1 MNRIMN
7 GCFRPAV
14 TDVATSFNSAEPV
27 QLSEEEAEQLAQELK
42 LQLRQGERPAGDAE
56 AIEKM
61 VAGLGDRRGLLR
73 LTFAESLG
81 TVGGAA
87 VPALCSAMCEHENV
101 TVRRAAAKTL
111 TLIADRRALPFL
123 LRALLSD
130 ADPVVQGSAVGAMAV
145 IGADAVEGL
154 LDILVDPAN
163 TPMQTGLAS
172 WGLSFVGARAPE
184 ALREA
189 ARSPHAR
196 IRTAAIGA
204 LGDQIQN
211 LGDEA
216 ARQLL
221 TDALNDDDEEV
232 RAEANTVMGK
242 LNDSQWALPLLLPKL
257 DDDSSLVRKNAALSL
272 MKLED
277 PAAIQA
283 LENRFAKEND
293 PGVKPILRLA
303 VNQLEQHT

>member
-1 MNRIMN
+1 MN
-7 GCFRPAV
+7 GCFSPAV
-14 TDVATSFNSAEPV
+14 TDVASSFNSAEPI
-27 QLSEEEAEQLAQELK
+27 QLNEEEAEQLAEELK
-42 LQLRQGERPAGDAE
+42 LQLRKGERPAGDAQ

-81 TVGGAA
+81 TVGSAA
-87 VPALCSAMCEHENV
+87 VPALCTAMCEHENV

-111 TLIADRRALPFL
+111 TLISDQSALPFL
-123 LRALLSD
+123 LKALVND

-145 IGADAVEGL
+145 IGADAVDGL
-154 LDILVDPAN
+154 LEILVNPTN

-189 ARSPHAR
+189 ARSSNAR

-211 LGDEA
+211 LGDED

-221 TDALNDDDEEV
+221 MDALKDEDEEV
-232 RAEANTVMGK
+232 RAEASTLMGK
-242 LNDSQWALPLLLPKL
+242 LNDSQWALPLLLPNL
-257 DDDSSLVRKNAALSL
+257 NDGSSLVRKNAALSL

-283 LENRFAKEND
+283 LESRFNEEPDDA
-293 PGVKPILRLA
+293 VKPILRLA
-303 VNQLEQHT
+303 INQLDQHK

>member
-1 MNRIMN
+1 MN
-7 GCFRPAV
+7 GCFSPAV
-14 TDVATSFNSAEPV
+14 TDVASSFNSAEPI
-27 QLSEEEAEQLAQELK
+27 QLNEEEAEQLAEELK
-42 LQLRQGERPAGDAE
+42 LQLRQGERPAGDAQ

-81 TVGGAA
+81 TVGSAA
-87 VPALCSAMCEHENV
+87 VPALCTAMCEHENV

-111 TLIADRRALPFL
+111 TLISDQSALPFL
-123 LRALLSD
+123 LKALVND

-145 IGADAVEGL
+145 IGADAVDGL
-154 LDILVDPAN
+154 LEILVNPTN

-189 ARSPHAR
+189 ARSSNAR

-211 LGDEA
+211 LGDED

-221 TDALNDDDEEV
+221 MDALKDEDEEV
-232 RAEANTVMGK
+232 RAEASTLMGK
-242 LNDSQWALPLLLPKL
+242 LNDSQWALPLLLPNL
-257 DDDSSLVRKNAALSL
+257 NDGSSLVRKNAALSL

-277 PAAIQA
+277 PTAIQA
-283 LENRFAKEND
+283 LESRFNEEPDDA
-293 PGVKPILRLA
+293 VKPILRLA
-303 VNQLEQHT
+303 INQLDQHK

>member
-1 MNRIMN
+1 MN
-7 GCFRPAV
+7 GCISPAV
-14 TDVATSFNSAEPV
+14 TDVPPSFNSAEPV
-27 QLSEEEAEQLAQELK
+27 QLSEEEAEQLAEELK
-42 LQLRQGERPAGDAE
+42 LQLRQGERPAGDAQ
-56 AIEKM
+56 AIERM

-81 TVGGAA
+81 TVGSAA
-87 VPALCSAMCEHENV
+87 VPALCTAMCDHENV

-111 TLIADRRALPFL
+111 TLISDQRALPFL
-123 LRALLSD
+123 LKALVND
-130 ADPVVQGSAVGAMAV
+130 ADPVVQGSAVGAMAA
-145 IGADAVEGL
+145 IGSDAVGGL
-154 LDILVDPAN
+154 LNILVDPTS

-184 ALREA
+184 ALKEA

-211 LGDEA
+211 LGDQD

-221 TDALNDDDEEV
+221 TEALNDGDEEV
-232 RAEANTVMGK
+232 RAEASTLMGK
-242 LNDSQWALPLLLPKL
+242 LNDSQWALPLLMPNLN
-257 DDDSSLVRKNAALSL
+257 DDSPLVRKNTALSL

-277 PAAIQA
+277 PSAIQA
-283 LENRFAKEND
+283 LERVYETEAD
-293 PGVKPILRLA
+293 DAVRPILRLA
-303 VNQLEQHT
+303 ISQLEQHA

>member
-1 MNRIMN
+1 MD
-7 GCFRPAV
+7 GCFSPAV
-14 TDVATSFNSAEPV
+14 TDVASSFNSAEPI
-27 QLSEEEAEQLAQELK
+27 QLNEEEAEQLAEELK
-42 LQLRQGERPAGDAE
+42 LQLRQGERPAGDAQ

-81 TVGGAA
+81 TVGSAA
-87 VPALCSAMCEHENV
+87 VPALCTAMCEHENV

-111 TLIADRRALPFL
+111 TLISDQSALPFL
-123 LRALLSD
+123 LQALVND

-145 IGADAVEGL
+145 IGADAVDGL
-154 LDILVDPAN
+154 LEILVNPTN

-189 ARSPHAR
+189 ARSSNAR

-211 LGDEA
+211 LGDED

-221 TDALNDDDEEV
+221 MDALKDEDEEV
-232 RAEANTVMGK
+232 RAEASTLMGK
-242 LNDSQWALPLLLPKL
+242 LNDSQWALPLLLPNL
-257 DDDSSLVRKNAALSL
+257 NDGSSLVRKNAALSL

-283 LENRFAKEND
+283 LESRFNEEPDDA
-293 PGVKPILRLA
+293 VKPILRLA
-303 VNQLEQHT
+303 INQLDQHK

>member
-1 MNRIMN
+1 MN
-7 GCFRPAV
+7 GCFSPAV
-14 TDVATSFNSAEPV
+14 TDVASSFNSAEPI
-27 QLSEEEAEQLAQELK
+27 QLNEEEAEQLAEELK
-42 LQLRQGERPAGDAE
+42 LQLRQGERPAGDAQ

-81 TVGGAA
+81 TVGSAA
-87 VPALCSAMCEHENV
+87 VPALCTAMCEHENV

-111 TLIADRRALPFL
+111 TLISDQSALPFL
-123 LRALLSD
+123 LQALVND

-145 IGADAVEGL
+145 IGADAVDGL
-154 LDILVDPAN
+154 LEILVNPTN

-189 ARSPHAR
+189 ARSSNAR

-211 LGDEA
+211 LGDED

-221 TDALNDDDEEV
+221 MDALKDEDEEV
-232 RAEANTVMGK
+232 RAEASTLMGK
-242 LNDSQWALPLLLPKL
+242 LNDSQWALPLLLPNL
-257 DDDSSLVRKNAALSL
+257 NDGSSLVRKNAALSL

-277 PAAIQA
+277 PTAIQA
-283 LENRFAKEND
+283 LESRFNEEPDDA
-293 PGVKPILRLA
+293 VKPILRLA
-303 VNQLEQHT
+303 INQLDQHK

>member
-1 MNRIMN
+1 MN
-7 GCFRPAV
+7 GCISPAV
-14 TDVATSFNSAEPV
+14 TDVPPSFNSAEPV
-27 QLSEEEAEQLAQELK
+27 QLSEEEAEQLAEELK
-42 LQLRQGERPAGDAE
+42 LQLRQGERPAGDAQ
-56 AIEKM
+56 AIERM

-81 TVGGAA
+81 TVGSAA
-87 VPALCSAMCEHENV
+87 VPALCTAMCDHENV

-111 TLIADRRALPFL
+111 TLISDQRALPFL
-123 LRALLSD
+123 LKALVND
-130 ADPVVQGSAVGAMAV
+130 ADPVVQGSAVGAMAA
-145 IGADAVEGL
+145 IGSDAVDGL
-154 LDILVDPAN
+154 LNILVDPTS

-184 ALREA
+184 ALKEA

-211 LGDEA
+211 LGDQD

-221 TDALNDDDEEV
+221 TEALKDGDEEV
-232 RAEANTVMGK
+232 RAEASTLMGK
-242 LNDSQWALPLLLPKL
+242 LNDSQWALPLLMPKL
-257 DDDSSLVRKNAALSL
+257 NDDSPLVRKNTALSL

-277 PAAIQA
+277 PSAIQA
-283 LENRFAKEND
+283 LERVYETEAD
-293 PGVKPILRLA
+293 DAVRPILRLA
-303 VNQLEQHT
+303 ISQLEQHATGR

>member
-1 MNRIMN
+1 MN
-7 GCFRPAV
+7 GCFSPAV
-14 TDVATSFNSAEPV
+14 TDVASSFNSAEPI
-27 QLSEEEAEQLAQELK
+27 QLNEEEAEQLAEELK
-42 LQLRQGERPAGDAE
+42 LQLRQGERPAGDAQ

-81 TVGGAA
+81 TVGSAA
-87 VPALCSAMCEHENV
+87 VPALCTAMCEHENV

-111 TLIADRRALPFL
+111 TLISDQSALPFL
-123 LRALLSD
+123 LQALVND

-145 IGADAVEGL
+145 IGADAVDGL
-154 LDILVDPAN
+154 LEILVNPTN

-189 ARSPHAR
+189 ARSSNAR

-211 LGDEA
+211 LGDED

-221 TDALNDDDEEV
+221 MDALKDEDEEV
-232 RAEANTVMGK
+232 RAEASTLMGK
-242 LNDSQWALPLLLPKL
+242 LNDSQWALPLLLPNL
-257 DDDSSLVRKNAALSL
+257 NDGSSLVRKNAALSL

-283 LENRFAKEND
+283 LESRFNEEPDNA
-293 PGVKPILRLA
+293 VKPILRLA
-303 VNQLEQHT
+303 INQLDQHK

>member
-1 MNRIMN
+1 M
-7 GCFRPAV
+7 
-14 TDVATSFNSAEPV
+14 TDVAPSFNSAEPV

-42 LQLRQGERPAGDAE
+42 LQLRRGEQPAGDTK
-56 AIEKM
+56 AIERM

-81 TVGGAA
+81 SVGSAA
-87 VPALCSAMCEHENV
+87 VPALCTAMCEHENV

-111 TLIADRRALPFL
+111 TLISDRRALPSL
-123 LRALLSD
+123 LKALLND
-130 ADPVVQGSAVGAMAV
+130 ADPVVQGSAVGAMAM

-154 LDILVDPAN
+154 LEILVDPSN

-184 ALREA
+184 ALKEA

-196 IRTAAIGA
+196 IRTAAIAA

-211 LGDEA
+211 LGDED

-221 TDALNDDDEEV
+221 TDALKDEDEDV
-232 RAEANTVMGK
+232 RAEASTLMGK
-242 LNDSQWALPLLLPKL
+242 LNDSQWALPLLLPNL
-257 DDDSSLVRKNAALSL
+257 NDGSALVRKNAALSL

-277 PAAIQA
+277 PTAIKA
-283 LENRFAKEND
+283 LESRCEQESD
-293 PGVKPILRLA
+293 EGVKPILRLA

>member
-1 MNRIMN
+1 MN
-7 GCFRPAV
+7 GCYSPAV
-14 TDVATSFNSAEPV
+14 TDVAPSFNSAEPV
-27 QLSEEEAEQLAQELK
+27 QLSEEEAEQLAEELK
-42 LQLRQGERPAGDAE
+42 LQLRQGERPAGDAQ
-56 AIEKM
+56 AIERM

-81 TVGGAA
+81 TVGSAA
-87 VPALCSAMCEHENV
+87 VPALCTAMCDHENV

-111 TLIADRRALPFL
+111 TLISDQRALPFL
-123 LRALLSD
+123 LKALVND
-130 ADPVVQGSAVGAMAV
+130 ADPVVQGSAVGAMAA
-145 IGADAVEGL
+145 IGSDAVDGL
-154 LDILVDPAN
+154 LNILVDPTS

-184 ALREA
+184 ALKEA

-211 LGDEA
+211 LGDQD

-221 TDALNDDDEEV
+221 TEALNDGDEEV
-232 RAEANTVMGK
+232 RAEASTLMGK
-242 LNDSQWALPLLLPKL
+242 LNDSQWALPLLMPNLN
-257 DDDSSLVRKNAALSL
+257 DDSPLVRKNTALSL

-277 PAAIQA
+277 PSAIQA
-283 LENRFAKEND
+283 LERVYETEAD
-293 PGVKPILRLA
+293 DAVRPILRLA
-303 VNQLEQHT
+303 ISQLEQHA

>member
-1 MNRIMN
+1 MN
-7 GCFRPAV
+7 GCISPAV
-14 TDVATSFNSAEPV
+14 TDVPPSFNSAEPV
-27 QLSEEEAEQLAQELK
+27 QLSEEEAEQLAEELK
-42 LQLRQGERPAGDAE
+42 LQLRQGERPAGDAQ
-56 AIEKM
+56 AIERM

-81 TVGGAA
+81 TVGSAA
-87 VPALCSAMCEHENV
+87 VPALCTAMCDHENV

-111 TLIADRRALPFL
+111 TLISDQRALPFL
-123 LRALLSD
+123 LKALVND
-130 ADPVVQGSAVGAMAV
+130 ADPVVQGSAVGAMAA
-145 IGADAVEGL
+145 IGSDAVDGL
-154 LDILVDPAN
+154 LNILVDPTS

-184 ALREA
+184 ALKEA

-211 LGDEA
+211 LGDQD

-221 TDALNDDDEEV
+221 TEALNDGDEEV
-232 RAEANTVMGK
+232 RAEASTLMGK
-242 LNDSQWALPLLLPKL
+242 LNDSQWALPLLMPNLN
-257 DDDSSLVRKNAALSL
+257 DDSPLVRKNTALSL

-277 PAAIQA
+277 PSAIQA
-283 LENRFAKEND
+283 LERVYETEAD
-293 PGVKPILRLA
+293 DAVRPILRLA
-303 VNQLEQHT
+303 ISQLEQHA

>member
-1 MNRIMN
+1 M
-7 GCFRPAV
+7 
-14 TDVATSFNSAEPV
+14 TDVAPSFNSAEPV

-42 LQLRQGERPAGDAE
+42 LQLRRGEQPAGDST
-56 AIEKM
+56 AIERM

-81 TVGGAA
+81 SVGSAA
-87 VPALCSAMCEHENV
+87 VPALCTAMCEHENV

-111 TLIADRRALPFL
+111 TLISDRRALPSL
-123 LRALLSD
+123 LKALLND
-130 ADPVVQGSAVGAMAV
+130 ADPVVQGSAVGAMAM

-154 LDILVDPAN
+154 LEILVDPSN

-184 ALREA
+184 ALKEA

-196 IRTAAIGA
+196 IRTAAIAA

-211 LGDEA
+211 LGDED

-221 TDALNDDDEEV
+221 TDALKDEDEDV
-232 RAEANTVMGK
+232 RAEASTLMGK
-242 LNDSQWALPLLLPKL
+242 LNDSQWALPLLLPNL
-257 DDDSSLVRKNAALSL
+257 NDGSALVRKNAALSL

-277 PAAIQA
+277 PTAIKA
-283 LENRFAKEND
+283 LESRCEQESD
-293 PGVKPILRLA
+293 EGVKPILRLA

>member
-1 MNRIMN
+1 M
-7 GCFRPAV
+7 
-14 TDVATSFNSAEPV
+14 TDVASSFTSAEPV

-42 LQLRQGERPAGDAE
+42 SQLRQGERPAGDAQ
-56 AIEKM
+56 AIERM

-81 TVGGAA
+81 TVGSAA
-87 VPALCSAMCEHENV
+87 VPALCTAMCEHDNV

-111 TLIADRRALPFL
+111 TLISDRRALPFL
-123 LRALLSD
+123 LKALLND
-130 ADPVVQGSAVGAMAV
+130 PDPVVQGSAVGAMAV

-154 LDILVDPAN
+154 LKVLTDPTN

-184 ALREA
+184 ALKEA
-189 ARSPHAR
+189 ARSPHPR

-211 LGDEA
+211 LGDED
-216 ARQLL
+216 ARMLL
-221 TDALNDDDEEV
+221 TGALNDEDEEV
-232 RAEANTVMGK
+232 RAEASTLMGK
-242 LNDSQWALPLLLPKL
+242 LNDSQWALPLLLPNL
-257 DDDSSLVRKNAALSL
+257 DDASALVRKNAALSL

-283 LENRFAKEND
+283 LERRRATESD
-293 PGVKPILRLA
+293 EGVQPILTLA
-303 VNQLEQHT
+303 INQLKRHVEDG

>member
-1 MNRIMN
+1 MNVCIS
-7 GCFRPAV
+7 PAV
-14 TDVATSFNSAEPV
+14 TDVPPSFNSAEPV
-27 QLSEEEAEQLAQELK
+27 QLSEEEAEQLAEELK
-42 LQLRQGERPAGDAE
+42 LQLRQGERPAGDAQ
-56 AIEKM
+56 AIERM

-81 TVGGAA
+81 TVGSAA
-87 VPALCSAMCEHENV
+87 VPALCTAMCDHENV

-111 TLIADRRALPFL
+111 TLISDQRALPFL
-123 LRALLSD
+123 LKALVND
-130 ADPVVQGSAVGAMAV
+130 ADPVVQGSAVGAMAA
-145 IGADAVEGL
+145 IGSDAVGGL
-154 LDILVDPAN
+154 LNILVDPTS

-184 ALREA
+184 ALKEA

-211 LGDEA
+211 LGDQD

-221 TDALNDDDEEV
+221 TEALKDGDEEV
-232 RAEANTVMGK
+232 RAEASTLMGK
-242 LNDSQWALPLLLPKL
+242 LNDSQWALPLLMPNLN
-257 DDDSSLVRKNAALSL
+257 DDSPLVRKNTALSL

-277 PAAIQA
+277 PSAIQA
-283 LENRFAKEND
+283 LERVYETEAD
-293 PGVKPILRLA
+293 DAVRPILRLA
-303 VNQLEQHT
+303 ISQLEQHA

>member
-1 MNRIMN
+1 MN
-7 GCFRPAV
+7 GCFSPAV
-14 TDVATSFNSAEPV
+14 TDVASSFNSAEPI
-27 QLSEEEAEQLAQELK
+27 QLNEEEAEQLAEELK
-42 LQLRQGERPAGDAE
+42 LQLRKGERPAGDAQ

-81 TVGGAA
+81 TVGSAA
-87 VPALCSAMCEHENV
+87 VPALCTAMCEHENV

-111 TLIADRRALPFL
+111 TLISDQSALPFL
-123 LRALLSD
+123 LQALVND

-145 IGADAVEGL
+145 IGADAVDGL
-154 LDILVDPAN
+154 LEILVNPTN

-189 ARSPHAR
+189 ARSSNAR

-211 LGDEA
+211 LGDED

-221 TDALNDDDEEV
+221 MDALKDEDEEV
-232 RAEANTVMGK
+232 RAEASTLMGK
-242 LNDSQWALPLLLPKL
+242 LNDSQWALPLLLPNL
-257 DDDSSLVRKNAALSL
+257 NDGSSLVRKNAALSL

-283 LENRFAKEND
+283 LESRFNEEPDNA
-293 PGVKPILRLA
+293 VKPILRLA
-303 VNQLEQHT
+303 INQLDQHK